1 MYFNAVLLICL
12 QLMAMKKTTVMINE
26 HLLEEAQQAVGA
38 RSIREVIEIGLQ
50 TLVRQSN
57 REALRKEL
65 GTFEIDLS
73 LEELEI
79 LRNAS

>member
-1 MYFNAVLLICL
+1 MR
-12 QLMAMKKTTVMINE
+12 KTTVLINE
-26 HLLEEAQQAVGA
+26 NLLEEAKKAAGVQ
-38 RSIREVIEIGLQ
+38 SIREVIEIGLQ

-65 GTFEIDLS
+65 GTYDLDIS
-73 LEELEI
+73 IEDLES

>member
-1 MYFNAVLLICL
+1 
-12 QLMAMKKTTVMINE
+12 MKKTTVLIDE
-26 HLLEEAQQAVGA
+26 QLLEEAKKIAGVQT
-38 RSIREVIEIGLQ
+38 IREVIAIGLH

-65 GTFEIDLS
+65 GTYDLDIT
-73 LEELEI
+73 LEDLEA